1 MRFIAELADSYALHM
16 FHRQKS
22 SRSHF
27 KPSEHNAWASTKKD
41 SFFLEPEPIELIS
54 QVVETSEY
62 YIASTFSI
70 PSQIENGKTNE
81 IVKGLVYEARHSTNK
96 LNLILVHGWRMS
108 GRERLDKLFLE
119 PILRE
124 GYNLYQFTLP
134 YHMERSPESSAYSG
148 ELMISADIDR
158 TLHSVQQAVSDL
170 RALIHWL
177 KTHRSGKVVLI
188 GVSLGGLITNLT
200 ATLEER
206 FDGLV
211 SLFYANSLPCTIWET
226 TPGKY
231 IKRDFEKHGFNYEDL
246 KKAWAVTIPSNY
258 KPLIPK
264 NNILLLSASYDKY
277 IAEQDSKELWL
288 AWDQPRRILYPY
300 GHSGIVLG
308 RKALRKD
315 ILTFL
320 RDLIE

>member
-1 MRFIAELADSYALHM
+1 MRLIAELADSYALHM

-27 KPSEHNAWASTKKD
+27 KPSEHRAWACTKRD
-41 SFFLEPEPIELIS
+41 SFFLRPEPVEIVS
-54 QVVETSEY
+54 QVIKNCDY
-62 YIASTFSI
+62 YTASTFSF
-70 PSQIENGKTNE
+70 PSQIDNGIANE
-81 IVKGLVYEARHSTNK
+81 TVKGLTYEAKNSNNK
-96 LNLILVHGWRMS
+96 LNIILVHGWRMS
-108 GRERLDKLFLE
+108 SRERLDKLILE

-134 YHMERSPESSAYSG
+134 YHLERSPESSAYSG

-200 ATLEER
+200 ATLEES
-206 FDGLV
+206 FNGLV
-211 SLFYANSLPCTIWET
+211 SLFYANSLACTIWET

-231 IKRDFEKHGFNYEDL
+231 IKRDFEKHDFDYEAL
-246 KKAWAVTIPSNY
+246 KKAWSVTIPSNY

-264 NNILLLSASYDKY
+264 GNILLLSASYDKY

-308 RKALRKD
+308 RKALGKD
-315 ILTFL
+315 ILSFL
-320 RDLIE
+320 RDVK